1 MEYSR
6 NIRKSRCK
14 REIENLDTVLRYMD
28 YFEYGFSEK
37 KMEKKK
43 KKILEYKKKLEK
55 KVEEDD
61 FDD

>member
-1 MEYSR
+1 MGYSR

-43 KKILEYKKKLEK
+43 SKILEYKKMLEK
-55 KVEEDD
+55 KVEEND